1 MKRDR
6 LHLCLALLVTG
17 FLTCAFYLYLVQV
30 RRGFWTPW
38 VGMTFS
44 AHKPPKDGSWMPFG
58 ISNRIGTVQSVIAG
72 GPAFRQG
79 VHVGDRVR
87 AVDGIPIERVGEV
100 VAHLQKLGPG
110 APVRFELET
119 DGRPRTV
126 TLTPEIALGWTQSIL
141 SQASSAVTALIFL
154 LVGVFVIFRRLGDF
168 RVLLL
173 FIVCAMAAT
182 AFLYYPMI
190 GLAFAN
196 TYGIQHES
204 FFSPGMGLMLL
215 LVVIS
220 GLLLSMTLLHLTL
233 VFPRPLR
240 QVEAHPRIIRWVYLL
255 APFGYLFATSAIFL
269 FAYFSFLTSLGLGR
283 VGLASAATA
292 ALAGFVFRRRL
303 VPRGKGFRA
312 FLADHPWRVTAF
324 CLVALAAFCGF
335 SAPLAAWGLVP
346 EALIIAGGLCLFAGV
361 ILMPL
366 LYPVASCVALYL
378 QHRQSRAD
386 ERAQLRWPIWG
397 TFAAVSGNLLLGL
410 VVIGSAIVGRT
421 APGVQLA
428 GELGSKALYVLIPVS
443 FAVGILRHQVLD
455 ITVLIRRTL
464 IYALVTFSVLAVF
477 FVLAG
482 GAGGLLA
489 TYAGVRSTWSIVL
502 STLCAVAVITPVQ
515 RRVQGFVDRRFFR
528 KRFEYPKQLEHLEKI
543 LQQSEERSDI
553 FNQFIGKVETVSP
566 FRSGAVFFRAEG
578 ETVFRA
584 VQAFGTLEE
593 TYPCRRIE
601 DSDPLVRRL
610 DRNSGPGSP
619 LLEEETTRK
628 RPKGLHALAG
638 FRVEERLTGFLA
650 VPGEALPPNLEAED
664 LDFVRQAA
672 CLVSRALE
680 RQKLRAQSL
689 DLERALEIQRNLL
702 PRSVPEVPGGRF
714 AVHWK
719 PSRSVGGDLY
729 DFFDFGGGRFG
740 FTIADVS
747 GKGMPAALIM
757 SNLQAAFR
765 AVIDQTCPP
774 DEACRRLNRSAV
786 NLLGDGRFVTY
797 FYGIYDSKH
806 QELGYCNA
814 GHCAPL
820 LLREDGASERLE
832 SGGPVLGVLPD
843 AGFESGRVSLRAGDR
858 IVLYTDGLSEAA
870 SVDGEEFGETRIG
883 TVCRFA
889 WDLDPESMIRALVE
903 AIREHSAGEL
913 QDDLTVLVLALDN
926 TGGKG

>member
-1 MKRDR
+1 MTRNR
-6 LHLCLALLVTG
+6 LHFCLALLVAG

-30 RRGFWTPW
+30 RKGFWTPW

-72 GPAFRQG
+72 GPASRQG
-79 VHVGDRVR
+79 VGVGDRVR

-100 VAHLQKLGPG
+100 AAHLQKLDPG
-110 APVRFELET
+110 ASVRFDLESA
-119 DGRPRTV
+119 GRLRTV
-126 TLTPEIALGWTQSIL
+126 TLTPEIALGWTQNIL
-141 SQASSAVTALIFL
+141 SQASSAITALIFL

-168 RVLLL
+168 RALLL

-204 FFSPGMGLMLL
+204 FFSPGMGLMLG
-215 LVVIS
+215 LVVLS

-233 VFPRPLR
+233 VFPRTLR
-240 QVEAHPRIIRWVYLL
+240 QVEAHPRVIRWIYLL
-255 APFGYLFATSAIFL
+255 APFGYLIAFTALFL
-269 FAYFSFLTSLGLGR
+269 FAYFSFLASLGLGR
-283 VGLASAATA
+283 VPLSLAVATA
-292 ALAGFVFRRRL
+292 LACFVFRRRL
-303 VPRGKGFRA
+303 IPSGTGFWA
-312 FLADHPWRVTAF
+312 FLADHPWRVTTL
-324 CLVALAAFCGF
+324 CLAAITAFCGLL
-335 SAPLAAWGLVP
+335 APLVAWGLVP
-346 EALIIAGGLCLFAGV
+346 ETLLFAGGLCLFVGAV
-361 ILMPL
+361 MQPM

-410 VVIGSAIVGRT
+410 VIIGSAIVGRT
-421 APGVQLA
+421 APGVHLA

-443 FAVGILRHQVLD
+443 FAVGILKHQVLD

-464 IYALVTFSVLAVF
+464 IYALVTFSVLAIF
-477 FVLAG
+477 FILAG

-489 TYAGVRSTWSIVL
+489 TYAGVRSTWSIVF
-502 STLCAVAVITPVQ
+502 STLCAVAVVTPVQ

-528 KRFEYPKQLEHLEKI
+528 KRFEYPKQLEQLEI
-543 LQQSEERSDI
+543 SLQQSVERQDI
-553 FNQFIGKVETVSP
+553 LNLFVRKVETVSP
-566 FRSGAVFFRAEG
+566 IRSGLVFFRAEG

-584 VQAFGTLEE
+584 AQIFGTIAES
-593 TYPCRRIE
+593 YHSRRIE
-601 DSDPLVRRL
+601 GSDPLLRRL
-610 DRNSGPGSP
+610 DRDSGPGSS
-619 LLEEETTRK
+619 LTEEETDRTW
-628 RPKGLHALAG
+628 PKGLHALAG
-638 FRVEERLTGFLA
+638 FRVEERVAGFLA
-650 VPGEALPPNLEAED
+650 VPGEALPSSLEQED

-672 CLVSRALE
+672 GLVSRALE

-702 PRSVPEVPGGRF
+702 PRSVPAVSGGRF

-729 DFFDFGGGRFG
+729 DFFDFGEGRFG

-765 AVIDQTCPP
+765 AVIDGTCPP

-797 FYGIYDSKH
+797 YYGVYDSCH
-806 QELGYCNA
+806 QELVYCNA

-820 LLREDGASERLE
+820 LLREGGTTERLE
-832 SGGPVLGVLPD
+832 TGGPVLGVLPD
-843 AGFESGRVSLRAGDR
+843 AVFECGRVSLRTGDR
-858 IVLYTDGLSEAA
+858 IILYTDGLSEAA

-883 TVCRFA
+883 AVCRSA
-889 WDLDPESMIRALVE
+889 WSLDPDAMIRALVD

-913 QDDLTVLVLALDN
+913 QDDLTVLVLALDKKGG
-926 TGGKG
+926 TG